1 MGHILDTGKT
11 WGKVVYMCR
20 YTILPYFAELTY
32 SIMHVGRKAYVQ
44 IHPLAVNC
52 KEISDTHRYGKKMYV
67 ADTPLCHISRSS
79 LAQSLCWKKGVSCR
93 YTFLPKTVEHSISN
107 VERRVSEVM
116 STEVERKLHFSLS
129 FCMKEKR
136 DFVSKM

>member
-1 MGHILDTGKT
+1 MQIHPFAIFPGAHLLNHACWQRGVYADTPLSRELEAYIGHRQNMGKGC
-11 WGKVVYMCR
+11 MCR

-93 YTFLPKTVEHSISN
+93 YTFLPKTVEHS
-107 VERRVSEVM
+107 
-116 STEVERKLHFSLS
+116 
-129 FCMKEKR
+129 
-136 DFVSKM
+136 